1 MKLVWYV
8 FHNSK
13 GKIFVWVYSLK
24 NDFSSERNDIKS
36 NISVLPV
43 YNKRLIPCIMKV
55 TPSCSIF
62 LPEFRRRSR
71 VHQNVFANVFGIH
84 YSISPIKT
92 CWNNKNLRTLTV
104 LFRSLWSSDLSR
116 MNNNKNKLKRIHEAS
131 KKCTNI
137 TKMER
142 HRYILI
148 EISALF
154 FSKTSMLCIF
164 SAFFRRFISV

>member
-1 MKLVWYV
+1 MGLFIKKWLQLRMKWHKRATSRCCPFIITGWSHVLRKSPPVARSFCQSFDGEAEFTKMHLRMYLEYIIV
-8 FHNSK
+8 FHRSK
-13 GKIFVWVYSLK
+13 I
-24 NDFSSERNDIKS
+24 
-36 NISVLPV
+36 
-43 YNKRLIPCIMKV
+43 
-55 TPSCSIF
+55 
-62 LPEFRRRSR
+62 
-71 VHQNVFANVFGIH
+71 
-84 YSISPIKT
+84 

-116 MNNNKNKLKRIHEAS
+116 MNNNNKKLKRIHEAS

>member
-1 MKLVWYV
+1 MKLVWYI

-13 GKIFVWVYSLK
+13 GTLFVWVKGLK
-24 NDFSSERNDIKS
+24 MTSAQKWHKIATSRCCPF
-36 NISVLPV
+36 
-43 YNKRLIPCIMKV
+43 KRLIPCVTKV

-71 VHQNVFANVFGIH
+71 VHQNAFANVLGIH
-84 YSISPIKT
+84 YSISPM
-92 CWNNKNLRTLTV
+92 KNMLEQRTLTV
-104 LFRSLWSSDLSR
+104 VLVCRFYFVLYEVQIFLEWTT
-116 MNNNKNKLKRIHEAS
+116 KKKWKRIHEAS

-142 HRYILI
+142 HIYILI

-154 FSKTSMLCIF
+154 FLKTAMLCIF
-164 SAFFRRFISV
+164 SAFSRRFISV